1 MIRQS
6 FDFVKPGSLKE
17 ALDTLAQR
25 DPNIRPIAGGTDFI
39 PGLHQD
45 SQRFNQIKKLVDIS
59 SLTELKQIKKIK
71 TGLSIGAAV
80 TFSDIEKNK
89 IILKHYPLLA
99 KAVSTIGSRQ
109 IRNRAT
115 IAGNFVN
122 NAPCADSVPALLVY
136 EAKIKIRTA
145 NKSRIIGLE
154 DFLIKP
160 YQTQLQPGE
169 LVTEILLPQPPAGF
183 RGDFYKLGRR
193 RGVAISRITLAVL
206 VKQKHR
212 KIEAIRIAAGAVT
225 PIGKRFPE
233 LEAMAADMETS
244 DHNLQDLSR
253 KLGEQILEQT
263 GLRWS
268 SPYKLPVTQQMFYQL
283 LHKICLQESKLE
295 Y

>member
-1 MIRQS
+1 MIRQN
-6 FDFVKPGSLKE
+6 FDFIKPDSLKE
-17 ALDTLAQR
+17 ALAILAQG
-25 DPNIRPIAGGTDFI
+25 DSNIRPIAGGTDFI

-45 SQRFNQIKKLVDIS
+45 SQRFNRVKKLVDIN
-59 SLTELKQIKKIK
+59 SLSELRQIAKIK

-89 IILKHYPLLA
+89 IILKKYPLLT

-154 DFLIKP
+154 DFLVKP

-169 LVTEILLPQPPAGF
+169 LVTEILLPPPPAGV

-206 VKQKHR
+206 LKQKNR

-225 PIGKRFPE
+225 PIGKRFPG
-233 LEAMAADMETS
+233 LEALAAGMDIT
-244 DHNLQDLSR
+244 DHNLKELAQ
-253 KLGEQILEQT
+253 KLGEQILEHT

-283 LHKICLQESKLE
+283 LKKLCSK

>member
-1 MIRQS
+1 MIRRN
-6 FDFVKPGSLKE
+6 FDFVKPDSLKE

-45 SQRFNQIKKLVDIS
+45 SQRFNRVKKLVDIS
-59 SLTELKQIKKIK
+59 SLTELRQIRKTK
-71 TGLSIGAAV
+71 TGLLIGAAV
-80 TFSDIEKNK
+80 TFSDIEKDK
-89 IILKHYPLLA
+89 IILKEYPLLA

-122 NAPCADSVPALLVY
+122 NAPCADSVPILLVY
-136 EAKIKIRTA
+136 KAKIKIRTA
-145 NKSRIIGLE
+145 NKSRTIGLE

-160 YQTQLQPGE
+160 YRTQLQPGE
-169 LVTEILLPQPPAGF
+169 LVTEILLPPPPAGF

-206 VKQKHR
+206 LKEKNR

-233 LEAMAADMETS
+233 LEAMATSMEIS
-244 DHNLQDLSR
+244 DHNLQELSR
-253 KLGEQILEQT
+253 KLGEQILAQT

-283 LHKICLQESKLE
+283 LKKLGQN